1 MRKIHN
7 WRFLHR
13 ARKRTILCGGFP
25 LDRQQI
31 EAVVACEDAQL
42 VLASA
47 GSGKTMSLLAKIEYL
62 YRELR
67 IPAEQI
73 LAISFTK
80 KTVDELAE
88 RCEVKGVEFRTFHGL
103 GNSILHGAGRDFR
116 GQTLISESETK
127 SFLQQQVSK
136 LPKLPDN
143 KDFFVNQL
151 QTFLSLHKNAQYSP
165 ADVIKREMV
174 GSETVQAKAQ
184 QFLKIYFKIYFAYEE
199 YLKTHH
205 KYDFADM
212 INCAEQTVRDYPNV
226 ARGYKYILLDE
237 VQDLSRNRC
246 LLIRAILQKNP
257 GCKLFAVGDDWQS
270 IYRFT
275 GSDLTLIRDFE
286 TTFGLKTRH
295 SLIETTHRFGN
306 PTIRI
311 SSEFVQKNPT
321 QSHKNVF
328 NLRGKPTPIHVIFNR
343 PKVRDDDTESLNII
357 LQTIIDKHGYDRV
370 RTKEFQIISR
380 FNHDINRLT
389 QSENLKIVKD
399 SDSGTATIYWRSAR
413 SPTEII
419 KLEFCSMHKS
429 KGITRDIVI
438 VLNMNSNLMGMPARR
453 ETDPIIDRLLSHEDD
468 YAFAEERRLFYVAIT
483 RAREATYLI
492 ANYEKPSPFVLE
504 ISDNEEK

>member
-1 MRKIHN
+1 MRKS
-7 WRFLHR
+7 
-13 ARKRTILCGGFP
+13 TILCGGFP

-62 YRELR
+62 NRELH
-67 IPAEQI
+67 ILAEQI

-103 GNSILHGAGRDFR
+103 GNSILRASGREFR
-116 GQTLISESETK
+116 GATLISEAETAR
-127 SFLQQQVSK
+127 FLKQQIATLSN
-136 LPKLPDN
+136 PPD
-143 KDFFVNQL
+143 DQATFLNQL
-151 QTFLSLHKNAQYSP
+151 QTFLSLHKNAQYTP
-165 ADVIKREMV
+165 ADVVKREMV
-174 GSETVQAKAQ
+174 GDESAQAQARE
-184 QFLKIYFKIYFAYEE
+184 FLKTYFKIYFAYEE
-199 YLKTHH
+199 YLKANH

-212 INCAEQTVRDYPNV
+212 INRATQSVRANPNV

-246 LLIRAILQKNP
+246 LLVRAILQKNP

-286 TTFGLKTRH
+286 TTFGLRTRR

-306 PTIRI
+306 PTIKI
-311 SSEFVQKNPT
+311 SSEFVQKNPI

-328 NLRGKPTPIHVIFNR
+328 NLKGKPTPIHVIYNH
-343 PKVRDDDTESLNII
+343 PDLRDDDTESLNIV
-357 LQTIIDKHGYDRV
+357 LRTIIEEQNYEKV
-370 RTKEFQIISR
+370 KTKEFQIISR
-380 FNHDINRLT
+380 FNHDIKRLKS
-389 QSENLKIVKD
+389 SENLKIIPD
-399 SDSGTATIYWRSAR
+399 AATGTATIYWRNAC
-413 SPTEII
+413 SPNEII
-419 KLEFCSMHKS
+419 KLEFCSIHKS

-438 VLNMNSNLMGMPARR
+438 VLNMNSSLMGMPARR
-453 ETDPIIDRLLSHEDD
+453 ETDPIIDKLLSHEDD
-468 YAFAEERRLFYVAIT
+468 FAFAEERRLFYVAIT

-492 ANYEKPSPFVLE
+492 ANYKKPSPFVLE

>member
-1 MRKIHN
+1 MQK
-7 WRFLHR
+7 
-13 ARKRTILCGGFP
+13 KTILCGGFP

-62 YRELR
+62 NRELH
-67 IPAEQI
+67 IAPEEI

-88 RCEVKGVEFRTFHGL
+88 RCEIKGVEFRTFHGL
-103 GNSILHGAGRDFR
+103 GNSILRGSGREFR
-116 GQTLISESETK
+116 GRKLITEAETTR
-127 SFLQQQVSK
+127 FLKTKISDDEELNRV
-136 LPKLPDN
+136 
-143 KDFFVNQL
+143 
-151 QTFLSLHKNAQYSP
+151 QTFLSLHKNAQYSC
-165 ADVIKREMV
+165 ADIVKREMV
-174 GSETVQAKAQ
+174 GDEKAQ
-184 QFLKIYFKIYFAYEE
+184 ERAREFLKRYFAVYFDYEE
-199 YLKTHH
+199 YLKTEH

-212 INCAEQTVRDYPNV
+212 INRAEQSVRSKPNV

-246 LLIRAILQKNP
+246 LLVRAILHKNP

-286 TTFGLKTRH
+286 ATFGLKTRR
-295 SLIETTHRFGN
+295 SFIETTHRFGN
-306 PTIRI
+306 PTIKI
-311 SSEFVQKNPT
+311 SSSFVQKNPT

-328 NLRGKPTPIHVIFNR
+328 NLRGKPTPIFTIYNR
-343 PKVRDDDTESLNII
+343 PELKNNDTESLNII
-357 LQTIIDKHGYDRV
+357 LQNIIKEQGYDKV
-370 RTKEFQIISR
+370 REKELQIISR
-380 FNHDINRLT
+380 FNHDISRLKE
-389 QSENLKIVKD
+389 SPDLKIIKEPET
-399 SDSGTATIYWRSAR
+399 GTAKVYWRSRA
-413 SPTEII
+413 SPNEII
-419 KLEFCSMHKS
+419 KLEFCSIHKS

-438 VLNMNSNLMGMPARR
+438 VLNMNSSLMGMPARR
-453 ETDPIIDRLLSHEDD
+453 ETDPIIDNLLSHEDD

-492 ANYEKPSPFVLE
+492 ANIEKPSPFVLE
-504 ISDNEEK
+504 ISDNDEK